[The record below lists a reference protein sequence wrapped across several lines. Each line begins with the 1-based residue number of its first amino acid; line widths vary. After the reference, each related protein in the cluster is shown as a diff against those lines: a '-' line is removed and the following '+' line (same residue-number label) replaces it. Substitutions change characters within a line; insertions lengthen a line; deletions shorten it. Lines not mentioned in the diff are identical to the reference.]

1 MTEYKLFGK
10 KMIKEVDIAIVGA
23 TTQVAET
30 LLEVL
35 EERKFPVAQIHLLDS
50 ESSSGARLEFDG
62 YALKIGDIK
71 AFDFSRVQIAFF
83 VSTEAVSKEYV
94 EKAAGQGCMV
104 IDRSPAFRNDKDIP
118 LVIPEVN
125 KDALENLHKRK
136 IVSSPSCIS
145 IQMLLALKPI
155 YDAVGIQRIN
165 VSTYQSVSG
174 SGKSAAEELASQ
186 TAALLNFR
194 DVKCK
199 TYPKQIAFNVLP
211 QVGELLDNGYTTE
224 EMKLVHETQKVFNDD
239 SIQVNATTVRVPVF
253 IGHAASIHLET
264 KGNISATKVKTLLA
278 DANGIELSNDEEW
291 PTPVTE
297 AAGKDSVFV
306 GRIREDISLENGLNL
321 WVVTDNMRKGA
332 ATNAVQIAEILVK
345 LYI

>member
-1 MTEYKLFGK
+1 
-10 KMIKEVDIAIVGA
+10 MIKEVDIAIIGA

-71 AFDFSRVQIAFF
+71 SFDFSRVQIAFF
-83 VSTEAVSKEYV
+83 VSTEAISKEYV
-94 EKAAGQGCMV
+94 EKAVSQGCMV
-104 IDRSPAFRNDKDIP
+104 IDRTPAFRNDKDVP

-125 KDALENLHKRK
+125 EDALENIHKRK
-136 IVSSPSCIS
+136 IVSSPSCNS

-155 YDAVGIQRIN
+155 HDAVGVKRIN

-211 QVGELLDNGYTTE
+211 QVGELLDNGYTDE
-224 EMKLVHETQKVFNDD
+224 EMKLVHETQKILNDD
-239 SIQVNATTVRVPVF
+239 SIMVNATAVRVPVF
-253 IGHAASIHLET
+253 IGHAASIHIET
-264 KGNISATKVKTLLA
+264 KEKISATKVNELLA
-278 DANGIELSNDEEW
+278 NADGIEVLSEKEW
-291 PTPVTE
+291 PTPVTD

-306 GRIREDISLENGLNL
+306 GRVREDISSENGINM
-321 WVVTDNMRKGA
+321 WVATDNMRKGA
-332 ATNAVQIAEILVK
+332 ATNAVQIAEILLK

>member
-1 MTEYKLFGK
+1 
-10 KMIKEVDIAIVGA
+10 MIKEVDVAIVGA

-62 YALKIGDIK
+62 YALKIGDI
-71 AFDFSRVQIAFF
+71 ASFDFSRVQLAFF
-83 VSTEAVSKEYV
+83 VSTEEVSKEYV
-94 EKAAGQGCMV
+94 EKAASQGCYV
-104 IDRSPAFRNDKDIP
+104 IDRTPAFRNDKNVP
-118 LVIPEVN
+118 LIIPEVN
-125 KDALENLHKRK
+125 ADALEEINKGK
-136 IVSSPSCIS
+136 IISSPSCNS

-155 YDAVGIQRIN
+155 HDAVGIKRIN

-174 SGKSAAEELASQ
+174 SGKQAAEELASQ

-211 QVGELLDNGYTTE
+211 QVGELLDNGYTDE
-224 EMKLVHETQKVFNDD
+224 EMKLVHETQKVLDDD
-239 SIQVNATTVRVPVF
+239 SIMVNATAVRVPVF
-253 IGHAASIHLET
+253 IGHAASINIET
-264 KGNISATKVKTLLA
+264 KENISATKANELLSETS
-278 DANGIELSNDEEW
+278 GIELTEQSEW

-297 AAGKDSVFV
+297 AAGNDLVYV
-306 GRIREDISLENGLNL
+306 GRIREDISLENGLNI
-321 WVVTDNMRKGA
+321 WVVTDNIRKGA
-332 ATNAVQIAEILVK
+332 ATNTVQIAEILLK
-345 LYI
+345 LYL